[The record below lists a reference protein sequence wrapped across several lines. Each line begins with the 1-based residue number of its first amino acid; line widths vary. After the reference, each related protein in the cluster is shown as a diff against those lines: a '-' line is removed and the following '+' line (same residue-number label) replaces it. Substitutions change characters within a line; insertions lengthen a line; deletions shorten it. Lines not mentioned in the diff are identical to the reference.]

1 MRFVYFFNR
10 IALPALALAALVG
23 GVKHGGYGFS
33 TGR

>member
-23 GVKHGGYGFS
+23 SVKHGGYGFS
-33 TGR
+33 TGH